1 MYLKWKIR
9 DINSITQAEYELALN
24 NMNPKR
30 KDRILKFRFEDDVR
44 RSVAGDILIKE
55 LLEEYLQTDKTNIRI
70 VNKENGKPFI
80 ENSNMQISISHC
92 SNFCAAAICDIPCGI
107 DVEVIRPV
115 NLKIIKKICSD
126 KEKEYI
132 FTHEPEN
139 DEYSTTN
146 DKEILTR
153 FFKIWTIKEA
163 STKCTGI
170 GLKGISNTNALPFLE
185 KSREIDGVVL
195 SIITQED
202 LNRIQK

>member
-1 MYLKWKIR
+1 MYLKYKLR
-9 DINSITQAEYELALN
+9 DIDSISKEEYENALN
-24 NMNPKR
+24 NMDSKR
-30 KDRILKFRFEDDVR
+30 KARILKFRFEDDIR

-55 LLEEYLQTDKTNIRI
+55 LLEEYPKINKTNIHVI
-70 VNKENGKPFI
+70 NLENGKPFLD
-80 ENSNMQISISHC
+80 NLNMQISISH
-92 SNFCAAAICDIPCGI
+92 SNNFCAAAICDIPCGI

-132 FTHEPEN
+132 FTHEPKN

-146 DKEILTR
+146 DKKTLTR

-163 STKCTGI
+163 SAKCTGI
-170 GLKGISNTNALPFLE
+170 GLKGISNINALPFLE

-202 LNRIQK
+202 LNIIQK